1 MQCRVLVENGKDLQ
15 QDQKV
20 QLNDPNQKTSHRYNC
35 FLKQQN
41 FMLNSLFTIYVN
53 CLKHIAYF
61 IIDIKIEFISTVCIY
76 VFRLLGKRKVFVLSQ
91 KFVTAPFFL
100 YENSIKKKFMAA
112 YYHMKNCI
120 SL

>member
-1 MQCRVLVENGKDLQ
+1 VQCRVLVENGKDLQ

-53 CLKHIAYF
+53 CLKHISLSTS
-61 IIDIKIEFISTVCIY
+61 KLNSLSTVCIY